1 MRFHGKLFA
10 GLIACLLLIAGAAIA
25 EDPATTKATKTEK
38 VTEATEHAPTTQAAP
53 AEHAQT
59 TQAAPAERA
68 ETPPAAQAQTAEAE
82 HHAAPG
88 GMEISKIAIC
98 QEVQER
104 TPVGEADSFSN
115 QIGQLTCFTRVQNAE
130 APTQIFHRWYV
141 GDEMVEEIAI
151 NVRGEQWR
159 CWSTKTIQPGWT
171 GTCRVEILT
180 ESGDVI
186 STKTFQLEGSSAG

>member
-1 MRFHGKLFA
+1 MRFQGKLFA
-10 GLIACLLLIAGAAIA
+10 GLIACLLVAGVAIA
-25 EDPATTKATKTEK
+25 EDPATTKATNTEQ
-38 VTEATEHAPTTQAAP
+38 AP
-53 AEHAQT
+53 T

-68 ETPPAAQAQTAEAE
+68 ETETTQAETAQAEQD
-82 HHAAPG
+82 AASG
-88 GMEISKIAIC
+88 EMAISTIAIC

-115 QIGQLTCFTRVQNAE
+115 QIGQLSCFTRVQDAE

-141 GDEMVEEIAI
+141 GEEMVGEIAI

-171 GTCRVEILT
+171 GECRVEILT
-180 ESGDVI
+180 EAGDVI
-186 STKTFQLEGSSAG
+186 STKKFVLEGTEG